1 MRGVSQEFPGAKD
14 LHLGQY
20 DMFITSLLLRY
31 PHGRPFRATPVISSR
46 ANIEQ
51 AVVMVALVFELC
63 EADHPCA
70 NLC

>member
-14 LHLGQY
+14 LRLGQH

-31 PHGRPFRATPVISSR
+31 PHVRPFRAAPNISSR

-51 AVVMVALVFELC
+51 AVVMVALVLGLC

-70 NLC
+70 NHC